1 MYRINR
7 SNTITNE
14 EKVAKKIANLMAD
27 FTLDLEKVGY
37 HLARSNPHLL
47 FCRSIEVLEAAQ
59 FQLDTV
65 EQNRI
70 QYRHDRI
77 LL

>member
-7 SNTITNE
+7 NNVITNE
-14 EKVAKKIANLMAD
+14 EKVAKKIANLMSD
-27 FTLDLEKVGY
+27 FTLDIEKVGY

-47 FCRSIEVLEAAQ
+47 FCRALETLEAAK

-70 QYRHDRI
+70 QYRHDR
-77 LL
+77 LY